1 MQINELRKLIQEVKL
16 QEALQ
21 RGIQQVVHPFKAV
34 FIFGPAG
41 SGKTT
46 MKEHLGV
53 PDYFVSVNTD
63 ELVESVFPRF
73 GLSLDYTEGDQHV
86 KQELRKLLQQA
97 TANKAKAQI
106 NKCKPLLFDTPGD
119 KPAKIRKIVRAL
131 VAIGYDVALFQIN
144 VPPDYSIVSDQVR
157 GEKGKRTL
165 GREKTREI
173 ANRYQIQIV
182 RGGAYLQLGQE
193 RGVTLLAD
201 KVYPNLFD
209 LRDGSL
215 RPDFDP
221 STLQD
226 DELELKD
233 PIEGRP
239 SKYMRNPFLH
249 ASWDAAKDILDT
261 AQENLTQWLSAPL
274 PENPTGRVLY
284 DALEYI
290 QDQGVGTLGDQITDI
305 AQYGAEHIKNPE
317 QYPITSAVDEALYLT
332 IGVRTKIEKAVPPEK
347 YPETDP
353 KYSPLQIKYKGP
365 AYTKKGAPVAKDITQ
380 SLSLE
385 ELKDFITLFN
395 KKNST

>member
-41 SGKTT
+41 AGKTT
-46 MKEHLGV
+46 IKEHLGV
-53 PDYFVSVNTD
+53 PDNFVSVNTD

-73 GLSLDYTEGDQHV
+73 NLSLDYTEGDEQV

-106 NKCKPLLFDTPGD
+106 NKCRPLLFDTPGD
-119 KPAKIRKIVRAL
+119 KPAKIRKIVRGL
-131 VAIGYDVALFQIN
+131 VDIGYDVALFQIN
-144 VPPDYSIVSDQVR
+144 VPPEYSVVTDQGR
-157 GEKGKRTL
+157 GEEGGRTL
-165 GREKTREI
+165 GRELTRDI
-173 ANRYQIQIV
+173 ANRYQIEIV

-221 STLQD
+221 SILQD
-226 DELELKD
+226 DELELQD

-249 ASWDAAKDILDT
+249 ASWDTAKETLNT
-261 AQENLTQWLSAPL
+261 AQKNLSQWLSGEL
-274 PENPTGRVLY
+274 PENPTGRTLY

-317 QYPITSAVDEALYLT
+317 QYPLSPEVDEALYLT
-332 IGVRTKIEKAVPPEK
+332 IGVRAKIEKAVPSEK

-353 KYSPLQIKYKGP
+353 KYSPLQVKYKGP
-365 AYTKKGAPVAKDITQ
+365 AYTKKGAPTTKDITR
-380 SLSLE
+380 SLNLE
-385 ELKDFITLFN
+385 ELKEFMALIN